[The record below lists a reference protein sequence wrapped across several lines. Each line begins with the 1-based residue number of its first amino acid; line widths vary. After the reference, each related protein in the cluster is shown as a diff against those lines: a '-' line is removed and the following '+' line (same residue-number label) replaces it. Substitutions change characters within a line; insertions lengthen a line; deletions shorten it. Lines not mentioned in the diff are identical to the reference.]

1 MELSDCSNEYEKLVV
16 RMNMPRVVIDNGVCP
31 TSTVVKIDSA
41 RSPGILLESV
51 QLLTDMNLWIKKAY
65 ISSDGKWNMDVFHV
79 SDLNGNKLT
88 DENLIRYIEKSI
100 ETSHYCK
107 SEGYTGLTALELTGT
122 DRVGL
127 LSEVFAVLADL
138 HCDVVEAKAWTHNGR
153 IASMIY
159 VRDGSSGT
167 PIDVDSDRVQRIEG
181 QLHNLLK
188 ADDGYQNDTRTS
200 VTYGGNTHMER
211 RLHQRMFT
219 DRDYEKKFDSETSPV
234 VSVQNLEK
242 RGYSV
247 VNLQCKDRLKL
258 LFDVVC
264 TLTDMAYIVF
274 HAAIR
279 TVGETAFLEFYVRHS
294 DGNPVNS
301 EPERQRLIQC
311 LQAAIERRTVKGVR
325 LELCTTDRPGLLAEV
340 TRVLRENGLNIARAK
355 ISTKEGIAR
364 NVFYV
369 TDANGNLIDPEIIK
383 SIREKIGIDDI
394 SVKESFPLSCRE
406 AVEKE
411 EQKQEQQHHQ
421 ARIGGGAVL
430 LSLGSL
436 VMRNLYQ
443 LGLVKSYF

>member
-1 MELSDCSNEYEKLVV
+1 MEFSDCSNEYEKLVV

-31 TSTVVKIDSA
+31 NSTVVKIDSA

-51 QLLTDMNLWIKKAY
+51 QLLTDMNLWIRKAY

-100 ETSHYCK
+100 ETSHYTK

-127 LSEVFAVLADL
+127 LSDVFAVLAGL
-138 HCDVVEAKAWTHNGR
+138 SCDVVEAKAWTHNGR

-159 VRDGSSGT
+159 VKDRNSGT
-167 PIDVDSDRVQRIEG
+167 PLDCDSDRVQLIEG
-181 QLHNLLK
+181 QLRNLLK
-188 ADDGYQNDTRTS
+188 ADDGNYQNDTRTCVS
-200 VTYGGNTHMER
+200 YGGNTHMER
-211 RLHQRMFT
+211 RLHQRMFM
-219 DRDYEKKFDSETSPV
+219 DRDYEKKFDSETSPI
-234 VSVQNLEK
+234 VSVQNLPK

-247 VNLQCKDRLKL
+247 VNLQCKDRMKL

-274 HAAIR
+274 HAAVR

-294 DGNPVNS
+294 DGNPVHS

-325 LELCTTDRPGLLAEV
+325 LELCTADRPGLLAEV
-340 TRVLRENGLNIARAK
+340 TRVLRENGSNIARAE
-355 ISTKEGIAR
+355 ISTKDGIAR

-369 TDANGNLIDPEIIK
+369 TDANE
-383 SIREKIGIDDI
+383 
-394 SVKESFPLSCRE
+394 
-406 AVEKE
+406 VEKE
-411 EQKQEQQHHQ
+411 QQQEPHQ
-421 ARIGGGAVL
+421 VHNGGETVL
-430 LSLGSL
+430 VSLGSL
-436 VMRNLYQ
+436 LMRNLYQ
-443 LGLVKSYF
+443 LGLIKSYF

>member
-1 MELSDCSNEYEKLVV
+1 
-16 RMNMPRVVIDNGVCP
+16 MPRVVIDNGVCP
-31 TSTVVKIDSA
+31 NSTVVKIDSA

-51 QLLTDMNLWIKKAY
+51 QLLTDMNLWIRKAY

-138 HCDVVEAKAWTHNGR
+138 QCDVVEAKAWTHNGR

-159 VRDGSSGT
+159 VRDGNSGT
-167 PIDVDSDRVQRIEG
+167 PIDGDSDRVQRIEG
-181 QLHNLLK
+181 QLRNLLK
-188 ADDGYQNDTRTS
+188 ADDGYQNDTRTC

-211 RLHQRMFT
+211 RLHQRMFM

-234 VSVQNLEK
+234 VSVQNLVK

-247 VNLQCKDRLKL
+247 VNLQCKDRMKL

-264 TLTDMAYIVF
+264 TLTDMAYIVNG
-274 HAAIR
+274 
-279 TVGETAFLEFYVRHS
+279 VLEFYVRHS

-325 LELCTTDRPGLLAEV
+325 LELCTTDRPGLLAE
-340 TRVLRENGLNIARAK
+340 

-394 SVKESFPLSCRE
+394 RVKESFPLSCRE

-411 EQKQEQQHHQ
+411 QQKQEQQDHQ
-421 ARIGGGAVL
+421 PRIGGAVL
-430 LSLGSL
+430 VSLGSL
-436 VMRNLYQ
+436 VMKNLYQ
-443 LGLVKSYF
+443 LGLIKSYF

>member
-31 TSTVVKIDSA
+31 NSTVVKIDSA

-51 QLLTDMNLWIKKAY
+51 QLLTDMNLWIRKAY

-138 HCDVVEAKAWTHNGR
+138 ECDVVEAKAWTHNGR

-159 VRDGSSGT
+159 VKDGNSGT
-167 PIDVDSDRVQRIEG
+167 PIDGDSDRIQLVEG
-181 QLHNLLK
+181 QLRNLLK
-188 ADDGYQNDTRTS
+188 ADDGYQNDTRTCVS
-200 VTYGGNTHMER
+200 YGGNTHMER
-211 RLHQRMFT
+211 RLHQRMFI
-219 DRDYEKKFDSETSPV
+219 DRDYEKKFDSEKCPI
-234 VSVQNLEK
+234 VSVQNLPK

-294 DGNPVNS
+294 DGHPVSS

-325 LELCTTDRPGLLAEV
+325 LELCTADRPGLLAEV
-340 TRVLRENGLNIARAK
+340 TRVFRENGLNVARAEV
-355 ISTKEGIAR
+355 STKDGIAR

-369 TDANGNLIDPEIIK
+369 TDANGNQVDPEIIK
-383 SIREKIGIDDI
+383 SIREKIGIDDL
-394 SVKESFPLSCRE
+394 SVKEQLPSSCRE

-411 EQKQEQQHHQ
+411 QHQEPQDQ
-421 ARIGGGAVL
+421 AGRIGGGTVL
-430 LSLGSL
+430 VSLGSL

-443 LGLVKSYF
+443 LGLIKSYF

>member
-31 TSTVVKIDSA
+31 NSTVVKIDSA
-41 RSPGILLESV
+41 RGPGILLESV

-100 ETSHYCK
+100 ETSHYSK
-107 SEGYTGLTALELTGT
+107 TEGYTGLTALELTGT

-138 HCDVVEAKAWTHNGR
+138 QCDVVEAKAWTHNGR

-159 VRDGSSGT
+159 VKDVNSGT
-167 PIDVDSDRVQRIEG
+167 PINGDSDRVQRIEG
-181 QLHNLLK
+181 QLRNLLK
-188 ADDGYQNDTRTS
+188 TDDDYQNDTRAC
-200 VTYGGNTHMER
+200 VMYGGNTHMER
-211 RLHQRMFT
+211 RLHQKMFM
-219 DRDYEKKFDSETSPV
+219 DRDYEKKFEYENSPTV
-234 VSVQNLEK
+234 LVQNLPK

-247 VNLQCKDRLKL
+247 VNLQCKDRMKL

-264 TLTDMAYIVF
+264 TLTDMAYVVF
-274 HAAIR
+274 HAAVR

-294 DGNPVNS
+294 DGHPVSS
-301 EPERQRLIQC
+301 EPERQRLVQC
-311 LQAAIERRTVKGVR
+311 LQAAVERRTVKGLR
-325 LELCTTDRPGLLAEV
+325 LELCTVDRPGLLAEV
-340 TRVLRENGLNIARAK
+340 TRVLRENGLNIARAE

-369 TDANGNLIDPEIIK
+369 TDANGDLIDPEIIK
-383 SIREKIGIDDI
+383 SIREKIGIDGL
-394 SVKESFPLSCRE
+394 SVEEPFPVSCRE

-411 EQKQEQQHHQ
+411 QQQEQQDHQ
-421 ARIGGGAVL
+421 GRNGGGTMLV
-430 LSLGSL
+430 SLGSL

-443 LGLVKSYF
+443 LGLFKSYF